1 MSSSP
6 EGAPELT
13 AVPGEADG
21 TGSGPR
27 PLLRVVRGAPTDAEL
42 AALTATLAALAA
54 SGPAPE
60 PEAPVSRWASRDDR
74 LRRGPAQSAPRP
86 GPGAW
91 RYSTRPR

>member
-21 TGSGPR
+21 TGADVR
-27 PLLRVVRGAPTDAEL
+27 PVLRVVRGAPTDAEL
-42 AALTATLAALAA
+42 AALTATLAALATA
-54 SGPAPE
+54 GPAPAAE
-60 PEAPVSRWASRDDR
+60 EPVSRWSSRDDR